1 MSLRVSWLN
10 SQSRSPVLTKS
21 NYYLG
26 LASNLRWLTI
36 AKIVGL
42 ISLLIAGNF
51 LAHSIADA
59 LNFQIRPGNEDVV
72 HRTIMASAALYS
84 FLLAIPFVP
93 GAEIGLAMITVL
105 GPPIALLVYICT
117 ITGLSLSFV
126 VGRTIPISALIRLS
140 EDLKLDRT
148 NELLKGIESRGNEE
162 RLDHLVNMTS
172 NRFLHVLLRSRY
184 LALGI
189 ALNIPGNFLIGGGGG
204 IALFAGISRLY
215 SYLGFLITIAIAVAP
230 IPVAVFVFGA
240 GFLSR

>member
-1 MSLRVSWLN
+1 M
-10 SQSRSPVLTKS
+10 
-21 NYYLG
+21 
-26 LASNLRWLTI
+26 ASNLRWRTI

-42 ISLLIAGNF
+42 ISLLVAGNF

-117 ITGLSLSFV
+117 IIGLSLSFV
-126 VGRTIPISALIRLS
+126 VGRTIPLSVLIRFT
-140 EDLKLDRT
+140 EYVKLNRT
-148 NELLKGIESRGNEE
+148 NKLLKDFDSHNNED
-162 RLDHLVNMTS
+162 RLEHLINKTS
-172 NRFLHVLLRSRY
+172 NRFLRGLIRSRY
-184 LALGI
+184 LALGV

-215 SYLGFLITIAIAVAP
+215 SFVGFLLTIAVAVAP
-230 IPVAVFVFGA
+230 IPIAVWVFGPE
-240 GFLSR
+240 FLSQ

>member
-1 MSLRVSWLN
+1 MASVLSW
-10 SQSRSPVLTKS
+10 R
-21 NYYLG
+21 
-26 LASNLRWLTI
+26 TI
-36 AKIVGL
+36 AKIAGL
-42 ISLLIAGNF
+42 ILLLIAAN
-51 LAHSIADA
+51 LLVHSIADS

-105 GPPIALLVYICT
+105 GPPIALLVYVCT
-117 ITGLSLSFV
+117 VVGLSLSFI
-126 VGRTIPISALIRLS
+126 VGRMIPLSALIRFT
-140 EDLKLDRT
+140 EDIKFHRT
-148 NELLKGIESRGNEE
+148 NKLLKGIDSSENEK
-162 RLDHLVNMTS
+162 RLEHLVSMTS

-184 LALGI
+184 LTLGI

-230 IPVAVFVFGA
+230 IPVAVLVFGTE
-240 GFLSR
+240 FLSR